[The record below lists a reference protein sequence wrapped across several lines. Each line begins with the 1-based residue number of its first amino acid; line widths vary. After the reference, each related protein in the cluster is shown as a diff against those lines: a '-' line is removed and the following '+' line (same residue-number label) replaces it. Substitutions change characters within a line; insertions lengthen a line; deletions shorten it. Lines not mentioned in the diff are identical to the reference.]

1 MHALYLF
8 LFLAALYAMVA
19 YELVTSMAKFPK
31 SEPRAQ
37 WPEKGGTHETHDDNR
52 STAGRSAR

>member
-1 MHALYLF
+1 MT
-8 LFLAALYAMVA
+8 ALYAFLLIVVLYAGVA

-52 STAGRSAR
+52 STAGRPAR